1 MVQKRRK
8 VMVDQEAVFK
18 VFEKVLANKDA
29 AKEALKNPGK
39 VLSQHGLAISDEE
52 IFNSVFFDISPS
64 IRKHLVAASA
74 GKSHGDLV
82 GCESPKCI
90 ACQTTLAASIGAAV
104 AACIGSGAEGA
115 CVETIVAATG
125 LSATAVIAIIAGGG
139 GAVAVVIKDLCKA
152 MKLC

>member
-1 MVQKRRK
+1 
-8 VMVDQEAVFK
+8 MVDQEAVFK

-39 VLSQHGLAISDEE
+39 VLSQYGLAISDEE
-52 IFNSVFFDISPS
+52 IFNSVFFDISPN
-64 IRKHLVAASA
+64 IRKHLVVASA